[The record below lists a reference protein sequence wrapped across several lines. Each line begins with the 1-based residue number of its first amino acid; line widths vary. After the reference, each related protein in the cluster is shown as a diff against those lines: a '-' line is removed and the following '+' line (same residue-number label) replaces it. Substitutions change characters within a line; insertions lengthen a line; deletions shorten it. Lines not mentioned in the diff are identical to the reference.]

1 MSLLPPLA
9 MPETQRTA
17 RSKIA
22 AAPVGWAF
30 MMGVSPVSKTTRA
43 VSRIGH
49 RVAFLATNVARTIV
63 AEPRA
68 LGQFVRA
75 VGS

>member
-1 MSLLPPLA
+1 
-9 MPETQRTA
+9 
-17 RSKIA
+17 
-22 AAPVGWAF
+22 

-49 RVAFLATNVARTIV
+49 RVAFLATNVARMIV
-63 AEPRA
+63 AEPGA

-75 VGS
+75 A